1 MCVLKRLFAEN
12 SRQSFAPRSVDVKP
26 QIVFIVQDASDS
38 TPKPEYMK
46 L

>member
-26 QIVFIVQDASDS
+26 QTLFMVHDASGS
-38 TPKPEYMK
+38 TPNESEYM
-46 L
+46 